1 MIHLTKKEIMKFVS
15 FESLDAAA
23 LELAGKVNTHLLEC
37 PECRKRVIA
46 YQKMND
52 LLKAP
57 GSRKEIMEMEKETKR
72 EADMEMDR

>member
-1 MIHLTKKEIMKFVS
+1 MIHLTKEEIIQFVS
-15 FESLDAAA
+15 FDSLDAAS
-23 LELAGKVNTHLLEC
+23 LSFAGKVNTHLLEC

-57 GSRKEIMEMEKETKR
+57 GSGKEILEMAKETEQ